1 MTIVNYDDRD
11 IYENPPNVTDAPGYE
26 SHTLSTEE
34 FDEKATVAVE
44 SFGLPIKEA
53 IMASHEK
60 KEDGTRK
67 VTASSI
73 FTMIIYAIFLALV
86 TYVAL
91 AQCSVQTYYFTK
103 IIGDLFVTSKSAATN
118 KVFTEISSMDDIWGF
133 LQGSFLVSLYQT
145 DAPSDVEKEAMVYYN
160 NRLLGKP
167 RIRMVKVTNNSCTVA
182 KSFARE
188 ILECYSNFDPSVE
201 DKHSF
206 GPATSE
212 PYVWQSAEKLLTE
225 TIYGTISSYPG
236 GGFVLR
242 LPVDSS
248 NEASKLIQD
257 AKSNRWIDRSTRAII
272 IDFAMFNANVN
283 LFCIASLLL
292 ELPASGGVLPSYRFS
307 AFDLMRYLGTAGTVM
322 IVFEGI
328 LCGFIAYYIIL
339 EFMELFRVR
348 LGYFFNFWN
357 IVDIILLSLCCI
369 EIYLNYNRSKVAA
382 DRVNEVL
389 QNGLTDAAFDDVIT
403 TQENFNNIAAVILFL
418 SWIKVFN
425 YIGVNKT
432 MNQLAAT
439 LSRST
444 KDIGG
449 FAVMFAVFFFAYAQ
463 FGYLVFGTQIADYS
477 TFYNAV
483 FALLRTILGDFNF
496 NALERTN
503 RILGPVFFITY
514 VFFVFFVLLNMF
526 LAIINDSYVEV
537 KAELARQQDGEG
549 IFDWIRKKLT
559 RRGSNNEKI
568 ATYNDYKTNLM
579 MAGYNEKD
587 INHAFEKLEIKF
599 TDKVDDNA
607 LIEVGNEIREQRNR
621 KKVIDEEYRS
631 ITVLT
636 HRIDMMDRTIL
647 GVVDKMSKVLDQLN
661 RIEHSRVQALEH
673 QNRLRAEA
681 MMMKAVRRGEV
692 DEYSDG
698 EREKNRFEE

>member
-1 MTIVNYDDRD
+1 MQQ
-11 IYENPPNVTDAPGYE
+11 
-26 SHTLSTEE
+26 
-34 FDEKATVAVE
+34 
-44 SFGLPIKEA
+44 SFQLNA
-53 IMASHEK
+53 F
-60 KEDGTRK
+60 R
-67 VTASSI
+67 
-73 FTMIIYAIFLALV
+73 
-86 TYVAL
+86 
-91 AQCSVQTYYFTK
+91 
-103 IIGDLFVTSKSAATN
+103 
-118 KVFTEISSMDDIWGF
+118 
-133 LQGSFLVSLYQT
+133 
-145 DAPSDVEKEAMVYYN
+145 
-160 NRLLGKP
+160 
-167 RIRMVKVTNNSCTVA
+167 
-182 KSFARE
+182 
-188 ILECYSNFDPSVE
+188 
-201 DKHSF
+201 
-206 GPATSE
+206 
-212 PYVWQSAEKLLTE
+212 YVWQSAEKLLTE

-463 FGYLVFGTQIADYS
+463 FGYLVFGTQ
-477 TFYNAV
+477 
-483 FALLRTILGDFNF
+483 
-496 NALERTN
+496 
-503 RILGPVFFITY
+503 
-514 VFFVFFVLLNMF
+514 NMF

-587 INHAFEKLEIKF
+587 INDAFEKLEIKF

-631 ITVLT
+631 IAVLT